1 MFGRTLVLLGIAL
14 VVVGLIAMGIERYT
28 GSQGRLPGDIVLR
41 GERWRVY
48 FPIVTSIV
56 ISLALTLV
64 LNLIAWFFRRG

>member
-41 GERWRVY
+41 GERWRIY

>member
-14 VVVGLIAMGIERYT
+14 VVVGLIAMGIERFT

-56 ISLALTLV
+56 ISLALTLI